1 MVIHWTLQEALNNVA
16 KHSEAGRVRVY
27 LGKGQGTMELS
38 IKDHGE
44 GFELASVLNYQ
55 AEKPGFGLA
64 SMRERTRAIRRL
76 FSPRIRERQGSSER
90 GLLACRMITL
100 TADPVPWRRR

>member
-1 MVIHWTLQEALNNVA
+1 MVIHWTLQEALTNVA

-55 AEKPGFGLA
+55 AEKPGVGLA
-64 SMRERTRAIRRL
+64 SMRERTSYPAAL
-76 FSPRIRERQGSSER
+76 FAPNPGTAR
-90 GLLACRMITL
+90 GLRAGPPGLPNDYFDSRPRSMA
-100 TADPVPWRRR
+100 